1 MILSNILVAPS
12 LNSLF
17 VTGFLILFI
26 LVIFI
31 TNYKQF
37 ITLDNY
43 RKITTLSLIAI
54 AFGVHGLIHLGV
66 EMNYGFN
73 PYKWFDP
80 ANNPFN
86 TKTIV

>member
-1 MILSNILVAPS
+1 MYMLDNILVAPS

-37 ITLDNY
+37 MSLDHY
-43 RKITTLSLIAI
+43 RKITILSLMAI
-54 AFGVHGLIHLGV
+54 AFGIHGLIHLGV
-66 EMNYGFN
+66 EQNYGFN
-73 PYKWFDP
+73 PYKW
-80 ANNPFN
+80 
-86 TKTIV
+86 I

>member
-1 MILSNILVAPS
+1 MLSNILVAPS

-37 ITLDNY
+37 MRLDYY
-43 RKITTLSLIAI
+43 RKITILSLITM
-54 AFGVHGLIHLGV
+54 AFGIHGLVHLGV
-66 EMNYGFN
+66 EREYGFN
-73 PYKWFDP
+73 PYRWF
-80 ANNPFN
+80 
-86 TKTIV
+86 